1 MIIHHFTPKRFIKNI
16 LESET
21 LWLEAENTRRRAVDM
36 SVPPLQR
43 AQHQKTWKELKFS
56 FKKTGRYVWFTEVEE
71 PPFTMSHTNEEIL
84 RLSFDTNDFIVKR
97 WKDVYRSKK
106 GLARQMLDALNQGA
120 RDEGDDPDLWWVS
133 TKEIPLKY
141 MIDEIQVFSPRDN
154 LTNTQKFENT
164 IKRRQDF
171 IGD

>member
-1 MIIHHFTPKRFIKNI
+1 MIIYHYTPKRFIKSI

-21 LWLEAENTRRRAVDM
+21 LWLEAENTRRTAVNM
-36 SVPPLQR
+36 SVPPMER
-43 AQHQKTWKELKFS
+43 ARHQQSWKQLRFG

-84 RLSFDTNDFIVKR
+84 RLSFDTNDFIVKS

-106 GLARQMLDALNQGA
+106 GVARKMLDALNQGS
-120 RDEGDDPDLWWVS
+120 RVEGDDPDLWWVS
-133 TKEIPLKY
+133 TKEIPLKH

-154 LTNTQKFENT
+154 LTNTQKSQKT
-164 IKRRQDF
+164 MKRREDF
-171 IGD
+171 IGN